1 MAYTLPAHVVLDTFC
16 SALHAHHEQLHHRE
30 RCRPTP
36 ERANEISKLSEQ
48 IQLCKPMLQDKRLT
62 QLPEVDAVAA
72 ALLCDWASGDMT
84 ALGTLEE
91 RLLEIQHPATEQV
104 ATLQPWHWA
113 EGVRLVVFR

>member
-1 MAYTLPAHVVLDTFC
+1 
-16 SALHAHHEQLHHRE
+16 
-30 RCRPTP
+30 
-36 ERANEISKLSEQ
+36 
-48 IQLCKPMLQDKRLT
+48 
-62 QLPEVDAVAA
+62 
-72 ALLCDWASGDMT
+72 MT